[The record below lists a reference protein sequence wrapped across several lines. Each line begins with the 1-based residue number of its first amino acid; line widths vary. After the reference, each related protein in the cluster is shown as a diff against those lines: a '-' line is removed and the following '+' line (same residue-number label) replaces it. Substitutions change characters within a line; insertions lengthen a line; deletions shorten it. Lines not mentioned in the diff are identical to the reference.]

1 MCDAVGKPSR
11 WLPGLRA
18 LLSIGRELRQLRV
31 AVERL
36 ADAHEGKTALVEAP
50 PSPDEPLT
58 FERDRDHDFATQY
71 QLELRLTR
79 LLGRPPTPEEL
90 CRELDQTEH
99 DPLEPHVVVGRRQ
112 PERELH

>member
-1 MCDAVGKPSR
+1 MKSPSR

-18 LLSIGRELRQLRV
+18 LLTIGRELSRLRH

-36 ADAHEGKTALVEAP
+36 ADAYEGKTPLVPLPE
-50 PSPDEPLT
+50 PDAEPIEVA
-58 FERDRDHDFATQY
+58 FDRDTDYAHHY

-79 LLGRPPTPEEL
+79 QLGRRPTADEL
-90 CRELDQTEH
+90 CRELDGEEH
-99 DPLEPHVVVGRRQ
+99 DPLIPTVVRGRRQ